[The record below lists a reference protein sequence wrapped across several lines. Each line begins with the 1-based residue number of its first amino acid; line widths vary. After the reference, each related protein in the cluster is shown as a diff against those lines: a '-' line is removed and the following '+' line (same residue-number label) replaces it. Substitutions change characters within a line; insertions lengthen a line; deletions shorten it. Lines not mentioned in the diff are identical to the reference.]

1 MAEIIIRKYE
11 DRDRDALL
19 KCIDGLQDHEAECD
33 PIKLIVNKE
42 GFDTVYVEVLMQRMN
57 DEDGMIFVAESDGA
71 VVGIVAC
78 IIKHYE
84 RREVLGRSSSNPY
97 GYVVDL
103 FVLPEARNNEVGAKL
118 MAAAEEYFRSKG
130 CDFSTVGVLAP
141 NTRAH
146 AFYNKIGYADRY
158 IDFIKKL

>member
-1 MAEIIIRKYE
+1 METTIRPYE
-11 DRDRDALL
+11 ERDYEALL

-42 GFDTVYVEVLMQRMN
+42 GFETVYVEVLMQRMK
-57 DEDGMIFVAESDGA
+57 DEDGMIFVAETEGT
-71 VVGIVAC
+71 VVGVIAC
-78 IIKHYE
+78 IVKHYE

-103 FVLPEARNNEVGAKL
+103 FVLPEARNNDIGAKL
-118 MAAAEEYFRSKG
+118 MKQAEEYFCSKG
-130 CDFSTVGVLAP
+130 CDFSTVGVLAL